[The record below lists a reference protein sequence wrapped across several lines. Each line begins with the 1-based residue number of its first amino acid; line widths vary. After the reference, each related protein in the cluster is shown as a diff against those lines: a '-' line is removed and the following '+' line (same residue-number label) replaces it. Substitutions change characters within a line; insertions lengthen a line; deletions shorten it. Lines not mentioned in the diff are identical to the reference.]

1 MRKICWPILAIACL
15 TVGAPGAWASPAG
28 SGDVPGPAPEALD
41 GVDCKN
47 YGIHVMITVLGENKY
62 CVDDECENYGIIV
75 FVGETASCYGDSEV
89 LVCVGGHCSR
99 VDEDPAG
106 GAIQP
111 RNGVA
116 ATYCAIV
123 QDPVCWTVRFTC
135 RWLQP
140 VENVVEENVP
150 GSEVH
155 CPCQPGD
162 PACEEEENGTR
173 VRLLQ
178 VRSASVGCPSPTLHG
193 ALTTG
198 TQRVG
203 CVTCNVKHSEVIG
216 CQGVMS

>member
-28 SGDVPGPAPEALD
+28 PGDAPGPAPEALD

-75 FVGETASCYGDSEV
+75 FAGETESCYGSTLL
-89 LVCVGGHCSR
+89 LVCVGGICPKIRDVTPANEASAL
-99 VDEDPAG
+99 DPRSG
-106 GAIQP
+106 EQ
-111 RNGVA
+111 GVGK
-116 ATYCAIV
+116 CAV
-123 QDPVCWTVRFTC
+123 VEDPVCWTVRFTC

-140 VENVVEENVP
+140 VENIVEENVP

-173 VRLLQ
+173 VDLLKP
-178 VRSASVGCPSPTLHG
+178 RSARAGCSSPTPHD
-193 ALTTG
+193 AASTG
-198 TQRVG
+198 THRVG
-203 CVTCNVKHSEVIG
+203 CVTCNGKRSEVIG
-216 CQGVMS
+216 C